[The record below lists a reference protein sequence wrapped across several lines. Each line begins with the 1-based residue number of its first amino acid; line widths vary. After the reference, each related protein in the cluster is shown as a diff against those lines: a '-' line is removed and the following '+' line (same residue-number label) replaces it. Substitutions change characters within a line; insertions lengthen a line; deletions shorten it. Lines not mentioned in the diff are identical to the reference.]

1 MDREQE
7 EAVLRITA
15 LYVAELEAGLHPR
28 LSDYLARYPQY
39 AGAIADFVAYYHAVE
54 ADLPPVNEAAHISP
68 KDGESDEE
76 KIVYM
81 QQRLNAKR
89 ARKVAEGRP
98 EGAASSTPE
107 STEAGDGRITDDTN
121 DSIP

>member
-15 LYVAELEAGLHPR
+15 SYVAELEAGLHPR

-39 AGAIADFVAYYHAVE
+39 AEAIADFVAYYHAVE
-54 ADLPPVNEAAHISP
+54 AELPPAGEVSQVAAERS
-68 KDGESDEE
+68 ESSDE

-81 QQRLNAKR
+81 QQRRDAKR
-89 ARKVAEGRP
+89 LRKVAEGGLDSP
-98 EGAASSTPE
+98 ALK
-107 STEAGDGRITDDTN
+107 DITD
-121 DSIP
+121 PGR